1 MKINIFL
8 VTVVVFTFCSCGKKE
23 NYTVL
28 SGRIPDSRNSTLKLI
43 AIENYFPGLESK
55 PTLATAETDSLGNFL
70 FRSDQIKPGFYQ
82 VIRNNNYHVLKYDI
96 YLEAGDSIHIQQSS
110 WDEKPKLLISGR
122 GSDKLDYLM
131 SDYQVFP
138 NDRVFDKVIN
148 SNRFKTELLFKQFI
162 NSLQYAR
169 FAQLSS
175 NNSTP
180 ENLKS
185 HFKKVITAEMASI
198 LLRHLERR
206 NYIMSEKF
214 DYFYPDPSYFSFM
227 TQLNFDP
234 EFCNSTAA
242 RLFAGDF
249 LTKKA
254 RASFKDKNYSV
265 WWTENLAWKQNFIE
279 LQAKSPWTDFLAMS
293 TIKDYSFG
301 LMETTFF
308 DDLKTFN
315 EKMKT
320 LFFIENDRLLFEN
333 NVADYFALAPGM
345 VAPNIELPDSTG
357 KIIRLSDFK
366 GKVVYIDFWGTWCSP
381 CIEEIPD
388 ALELQKKYNDQ
399 PVVFLYVALEY
410 NDKNIDDWKTFIAGK
425 NMQFAK
431 FLNKPFP
438 GIHVVAEKQF
448 LNENIRPYKINF
460 APTHV
465 LVDQNGKLVNA
476 RAGRSKDIMAQIDQ
490 LLGKVTIKQPGN

>member
-1 MKINIFL
+1 MKTNIL
-8 VTVVVFTFCSCGKKE
+8 WIIIILLTFYSCGKVE
-23 NYTVL
+23 HYTVL
-28 SGRIPDSRNSTLKLI
+28 SGRIPDSRNSILKLI
-43 AIENYFPGLESK
+43 AIENYFPGLEST
-55 PTLATAETDSLGNFL
+55 PTLATSETDSSGNFL

-82 VIRNNNYHVLKYDI
+82 VIRNNNYHVLRYDI

-110 WDEKPKLLISGR
+110 WDETPKLLISGR
-122 GSDKLDYLM
+122 GSEKLGYLM

-148 SNRFKTELLFKQFI
+148 GHKFKTELLFKQFI

-175 NNSTP
+175 NKSTP

-227 TQLNFDP
+227 DKLNFDP
-234 EFCNSTAA
+234 EFCNSTAG

-249 LTKKA
+249 IAKKA
-254 RASFKDKNYSV
+254 RASFIGKNDSV
-265 WWTENLAWKQNFIE
+265 WRKKNLAWKQNFITT
-279 LQAKSPWTDFLAMS
+279 LSKSPWTDFLAMV
-293 TIKDYSFG
+293 TFKDYSFG
-301 LMETTFF
+301 LMDTTFF
-308 DDLKTFN
+308 DDLKIFN
-315 EKMKT
+315 DKMKT
-320 LFFIENDRLLFEN
+320 LFFTENDRLLFEN
-333 NVADYFALAPGM
+333 NIAGYFALSPGRI
-345 VAPNIELPDSTG
+345 APNIELPDSTG
-357 KIIRLSDFK
+357 KIVRLNDFK

-388 ALELQKKYNDQ
+388 ALELQKKYKGQ

-410 NDKNIDDWKTFIAGK
+410 NDQNIAEWRDFISGK
-425 NMQFAK
+425 NKQFAK
-431 FLNKPFP
+431 YLNKPFP
-438 GIHVVAEKQF
+438 GVHVIAEKQF
-448 LNENIRPYKINF
+448 LNENIKPYKINF

-465 LVDQNGKLVNA
+465 LVDQNGNLVNA
-476 RAGRSKDIMAQIDQ
+476 RAGCSKDIIAQIDQ
-490 LLGKVTIKQPGN
+490 LLGKGTTKQQRN

>member
-110 WDEKPKLLISGR
+110 WDEKPKLVISGR
-122 GSDKLDYLM
+122 GSDKLDYLV

-254 RASFKDKNYSV
+254 RASFK
-265 WWTENLAWKQNFIE
+265 
-279 LQAKSPWTDFLAMS
+279 
-293 TIKDYSFG
+293 
-301 LMETTFF
+301 
-308 DDLKTFN
+308 
-315 EKMKT
+315 
-320 LFFIENDRLLFEN
+320 
-333 NVADYFALAPGM
+333 
-345 VAPNIELPDSTG
+345 
-357 KIIRLSDFK
+357 
-366 GKVVYIDFWGTWCSP
+366 
-381 CIEEIPD
+381 
-388 ALELQKKYNDQ
+388 
-399 PVVFLYVALEY
+399 
-410 NDKNIDDWKTFIAGK
+410 
-425 NMQFAK
+425 
-431 FLNKPFP
+431 
-438 GIHVVAEKQF
+438 
-448 LNENIRPYKINF
+448 
-460 APTHV
+460 
-465 LVDQNGKLVNA
+465 
-476 RAGRSKDIMAQIDQ
+476 
-490 LLGKVTIKQPGN
+490 

>member
-1 MKINIFL
+1 
-8 VTVVVFTFCSCGKKE
+8 
-23 NYTVL
+23 
-28 SGRIPDSRNSTLKLI
+28 
-43 AIENYFPGLESK
+43 
-55 PTLATAETDSLGNFL
+55 
-70 FRSDQIKPGFYQ
+70 
-82 VIRNNNYHVLKYDI
+82 
-96 YLEAGDSIHIQQSS
+96 
-110 WDEKPKLLISGR
+110 
-122 GSDKLDYLM
+122 
-131 SDYQVFP
+131 
-138 NDRVFDKVIN
+138 
-148 SNRFKTELLFKQFI
+148 
-162 NSLQYAR
+162 
-169 FAQLSS
+169 
-175 NNSTP
+175 
-180 ENLKS
+180 
-185 HFKKVITAEMASI
+185 
-198 LLRHLERR
+198 
-206 NYIMSEKF
+206 
-214 DYFYPDPSYFSFM
+214 
-227 TQLNFDP
+227 
-234 EFCNSTAA
+234 
-242 RLFAGDF
+242 
-249 LTKKA
+249 
-254 RASFKDKNYSV
+254 
-265 WWTENLAWKQNFIE
+265 
-279 LQAKSPWTDFLAMS
+279 
-293 TIKDYSFG
+293 
-301 LMETTFF
+301 METTFF

>member
-1 MKINIFL
+1 MKNRILWIAIIL
-8 VTVVVFTFCSCGKKE
+8 ITLCACGKKE

-28 SGRIPDSRNSTLKLI
+28 SGRIPDSSNSTLKLI

-55 PTLATAETDSLGNFL
+55 PTLATAETDSQGNFK

-96 YLEAGDSIHIQQSS
+96 YLEAGDSIYIQQSA
-110 WDEKPKLLISGR
+110 WNKEPKLLITGK
-122 GSDKLDYLM
+122 GADKLKYLM
-131 SDYQVFP
+131 LDYQVFP

-185 HFKKVITAEMASI
+185 QFEKVITAEMASI
-198 LLRHLERR
+198 LLHHLERR

-214 DYFYPDPSYFSFM
+214 DYFYPEPSYFSFM
-227 TQLNFDP
+227 DQLNFDP

-254 RASFKDKNYSV
+254 RASFKDKNDSV
-265 WWTENLAWKQNFIE
+265 WWKKNLVWKQNFVTTMS
-279 LQAKSPWTDFLAMS
+279 KSPWTDFLALS

-301 LMETTFF
+301 LMEPTFF
-308 DDLKTFN
+308 DDLKIFN
-315 EKMKT
+315 DKMKT
-320 LFFIENDRLLFEN
+320 LFFTGNDSLLFEN
-333 NVADYFALAPGM
+333 SIAGYFALSPGRT
-345 VAPNIELPDSTG
+345 APNIELPDSSG
-357 KIIRLSDFK
+357 KIVRLTDFK

-388 ALELQKKYNDQ
+388 ALELQKKYKDQ

-410 NDKNIDDWKTFIAGK
+410 NDQNIAEWRNFISGK
-425 NMQFAK
+425 NLQFAK
-431 FLNKPFP
+431 YLNKPFP
-438 GIHVVAEKQF
+438 GVHVVAEKQF
-448 LNENIRPYKINF
+448 LNENIKPYKINF

-465 LVDQNGKLVNA
+465 LVDQNGNLVNS
-476 RAGRSKDIMAQIDQ
+476 RAGRSKEIVSQIDQ
-490 LLGKVTIKQPGN
+490 LLKNGTTKQQNN